1 MVCACA
7 SPVSSVLRVDVRL
20 CFLSS
25 RYLMRCGWQAAQIEG
40 AAPGME
46 PGTSRTQTENH
57 TTRPSGLLIANGA
70 YNNENLT
77 NERLNDD

>member
-70 YNNENLT
+70 YNDEKV
-77 NERLNDD
+77 DK